1 MKMWEYGF
9 AWGRNG
15 NIYKTITG
23 DDQEIPKVK
32 KYISKMGRDGWEL
45 CGTLPERDGYM
56 LIFKR
61 EPDEDVN

>member
-1 MKMWEYGF
+1 MWEYGF

-15 NIYKTITG
+15 TVYQDIATREVNRKVREYI
-23 DDQEIPKVK
+23 QEV
-32 KYISKMGRDGWEL
+32 GRDGWEL

-61 EPDEDVN
+61 STHD